1 MFQIQPL
8 RGLGFVSN
16 LPKMT
21 PKLLFSISDCDAA
34 RDQNDHPLLRHT
46 SKTTVS
52 QQGIRIEY
60 FLPSFFPNF
69 IWFFFF
75 KNFSL
80 LGPLFHHSQITQCC
94 YCFVF
99 VFELVVF
106 VQLFQPECLK
116 LMSQCPQATTRLL
129 LLREGKFSL

>member
-60 FLPSFFPNF
+60 FLPSFFPHF
-69 IWFFFF
+69 IWFFFL
-75 KNFSL
+75 KT
-80 LGPLFHHSQITQCC
+80 FHYLVLCFTIHKSHSVVI
-94 YCFVF
+94 VLF

-116 LMSQCPQATTRLL
+116 LMSQYPQATTRLL